1 MLARHVLS
9 LRPVAEEIIA
19 FCLNLGHARIETTF
33 ESYSRRNEDR
43 RAERIAGIGRDGQT
57 FSIADLED
65 LAPRLIQSDPEKAA
79 SLMADLAR
87 RAG

>member
-19 FCLNLGHARIETTF
+19 FSMNLGHERIETTF
-33 ESYSRRNEDR
+33 ESYAEPDEAR
-43 RAERIAGIGRDGQT
+43 RAERIAGIGRDSQT
-57 FSIADLED
+57 LSTADLEK

-79 SLMADLAR
+79 SMLADLAR